1 LPRVTT
7 RGRFRLFARQEACA
21 RILSGMLSAPM
32 SPIFGLMTRFIRTL
46 GDTRSEPLNTAT
58 KTLVTAISSC
68 LKPACAGSS
77 ARNLPRGPL
86 VLI

>member
-1 LPRVTT
+1 MSRALDALMGGGAPQM
-7 RGRFRLFARQEACA
+7 G
-21 RILSGMLSAPM
+21 GMLSAPM

-46 GDTRSEPLNTAT
+46 GDTRSEPLNIAT

-86 VLI
+86 VAPAAP

>member
-1 LPRVTT
+1 M
-7 RGRFRLFARQEACA
+7 
-21 RILSGMLSAPM
+21 LSGPM
-32 SPIFGLMTRFIRTL
+32 SSIFGLMTRFIRTL
-46 GDTRSEPLNTAT
+46 GDTRSEPPNIAT

-68 LKPACAGSS
+68 LKPACADSS